1 MKNEKVR
8 MMLNDECV
16 FTGNQQTKVINP
28 ATKEVITSIALSDID
43 DVNKAVINAQQ
54 AFSEWSNLDQA
65 ERGKR
70 LHKIADAIEAAQAD
84 LAETIVAEQG
94 KPMPLAMMEVGGA
107 IGWTRYHAEL
117 EIPVEVLEDSPQRK
131 VEVHRKPVG
140 VVASITPWNW
150 PLMIACWHIMPALK
164 AGNTVVIK
172 PSTFTPLSTLK
183 LVEIINQAL
192 PEKGVV
198 NFVLGEKDVGEA
210 LVQHALVNKVVFTGS
225 TLVGKHIAGLISST
239 LKKVTLELGGNDAGI
254 VLKGAD
260 ISKIAEPIF
269 NTAFV
274 NMGQTCAALKRL
286 YVHRS
291 QYHALSDALVELA
304 MSQKVGDG
312 MQDGVSF
319 GPVQNAAQ
327 FNKVSE
333 LISEAEAA
341 GAEVLSADLP
351 AGLQGYFIAPTIVK
365 GALTTMRVV
374 SEEQFGPVLPIIVYD
389 ELDDAI
395 TQATNTDFALG
406 GSVWGEPGE
415 EMDYA
420 VGQLDSGTVWI
431 NNHAEV
437 LPHVPFGGNKSSGYG
452 VEFGLEGLLENTVRK
467 VVNLTKS

>member
-1 MKNEKVR
+1 MSNNESI
-8 MMLNDECV
+8 
-16 FTGNQQTKVINP
+16 FTSEQQAEVINP
-28 ATKEVITSIALSDID
+28 ATKAVFKRVALSDLK
-43 DVNKAVINAQQ
+43 DVDQAVKVAQNAFQ
-54 AFSEWSNLDQA
+54 AWSKLEQA
-65 ERGKR
+65 ERGKL
-70 LHKIADAIEAAQAD
+70 LHKVADGIEAAQAE
-84 LAETIVAEQG
+84 LAEMIVAEQG
-94 KPMPLAMMEVGGA
+94 KPLPLAMIEVGGA

-117 EIPVEVLEDSPQRK
+117 EIPVEVLEDSPQRR
-131 VEVHRKPVG
+131 VEVQRQPIG

-164 AGNTVVIK
+164 AGNSVVIK

-192 PEKGVV
+192 PVTGAVSL
-198 NFVLGEKDVGEA
+198 VLGEKEVGEA
-210 LVQHALVNKVVFTGS
+210 LVQHQAVNKVVFTGS
-225 TLVGKHIAGLISST
+225 TPVGKRIASLVASN

-254 VLKGAD
+254 VLKGAN

-269 NTAFV
+269 NTAFI

-291 QYHALSDALVELA
+291 QYDALSDALAELA

-312 MQDGVSF
+312 MEEGISF

-333 LISEAEAA
+333 LIDDAKAA
-341 GAEVLSADLP
+341 GAEVISADLD
-351 AGLQGYFIAPTIVK
+351 AGLNGYFLAPTIVK
-365 GALTTMRVV
+365 GANASMRVV

-389 ELDDAI
+389 ELDEAI
-395 TQATNTDFALG
+395 AQATETDFALG

-415 EMDYA
+415 DMDY
-420 VGQLDSGTVWI
+420 VVNQLDSGTVWV

-437 LPHVPFGGNKSSGYG
+437 LPHVPFGGNKSSGFG

-467 VVNLTKS
+467 VVNQAK

>member
-1 MKNEKVR
+1 MSNNESI
-8 MMLNDECV
+8 
-16 FTGNQQTKVINP
+16 FTSEQQAEVINP
-28 ATKEVITSIALSDID
+28 ATKAVFKRVALSDLK
-43 DVNKAVINAQQ
+43 DVDQAVKVAQNAFQ
-54 AFSEWSNLDQA
+54 AWSKLEQA
-65 ERGKR
+65 ERGKL
-70 LHKIADAIEAAQAD
+70 LHKVADGIEAAQAE
-84 LAETIVAEQG
+84 LAEMIVAEQG
-94 KPMPLAMMEVGGA
+94 KPLPLAMIEVGGA

-117 EIPVEVLEDSPQRK
+117 EIPVEVLEDSPQRR
-131 VEVHRKPVG
+131 VEVQRQPIG

-164 AGNTVVIK
+164 AGNSVVIK

-192 PEKGVV
+192 PVTGAVSL
-198 NFVLGEKDVGEA
+198 VLGEKEVGEA
-210 LVQHALVNKVVFTGS
+210 LVQHQAVNKVVFTGS
-225 TLVGKHIAGLISST
+225 TPVGKRIASLVASN

-254 VLKGAD
+254 VLKGAN

-269 NTAFV
+269 NTAFI

-291 QYHALSDALVELA
+291 QYDALSDALAELA

-312 MQDGVSF
+312 MEEGISF

-333 LISEAEAA
+333 LIDDAKAA
-341 GAEVLSADLP
+341 GAEVISADLD
-351 AGLQGYFIAPTIVK
+351 AGLNGYFIAPTIVK
-365 GALTTMRVV
+365 GANASMRVV

-389 ELDDAI
+389 ELDEAI
-395 TQATNTDFALG
+395 AQATETDFALG

-415 EMDYA
+415 DMDY
-420 VGQLDSGTVWI
+420 VVNQLDSGTVWV

-437 LPHVPFGGNKSSGYG
+437 LPHVPFGGNKSSGFG

-467 VVNLTKS
+467 VVNQAK

>member
-1 MKNEKVR
+1 MSNNESI
-8 MMLNDECV
+8 
-16 FTGNQQTKVINP
+16 FTSEQQAEVINP
-28 ATKEVITSIALSDID
+28 ATKAVFKRVALSDLK
-43 DVNKAVINAQQ
+43 DVDQAVKVAQNAFQ
-54 AFSEWSNLDQA
+54 AWSKLEQA
-65 ERGKR
+65 ERGKL
-70 LHKIADAIEAAQAD
+70 LHKVADGIEAAQAE
-84 LAETIVAEQG
+84 LAEMIVAEQG
-94 KPMPLAMMEVGGA
+94 KPLPLAMMEVGGA

-117 EIPVEVLEDSPQRK
+117 EIPVEVLEDSPQRR
-131 VEVHRKPVG
+131 VEVQRQPIG

-164 AGNTVVIK
+164 AGNSVVIK

-192 PEKGVV
+192 PVTGAVSL
-198 NFVLGEKDVGEA
+198 VLGEKEVGEA
-210 LVQHALVNKVVFTGS
+210 LVQHQAVNKVVFTGS
-225 TLVGKHIAGLISST
+225 TPVGKRIASLVASN

-254 VLKGAD
+254 VLKGAN

-269 NTAFV
+269 NTAFI

-291 QYHALSDALVELA
+291 QYDALSDALAELA

-312 MQDGVSF
+312 MEEGISF

-333 LISEAEAA
+333 LIDDAKVA
-341 GAEVLSADLP
+341 GAEVISAELD
-351 AGLQGYFIAPTIVK
+351 AGLNGYFIAPTIVK
-365 GALTTMRVV
+365 GANASMRVV

-389 ELDDAI
+389 ELDEAI
-395 TQATNTDFALG
+395 AQATETDFALG

-415 EMDYA
+415 DMDY
-420 VGQLDSGTVWI
+420 VVNQLDSGTVWV

-437 LPHVPFGGNKSSGYG
+437 LPHVPFGGNKSSGFG

-467 VVNLTKS
+467 VVNQAK